1 MKLKGE
7 GGSHNVDIILG
18 GVVGYDHAWLQ
29 RGDGGQESGKT
40 WPHNLNY
47 LISYVICK
55 LLSN

>member
-1 MKLKGE
+1 MGE

-18 GVVGYDHAWLQ
+18 GVVTYDDAWLQ

-40 WPHNLNY
+40 WPHNLTY
-47 LISYVICK
+47 LINCVICK